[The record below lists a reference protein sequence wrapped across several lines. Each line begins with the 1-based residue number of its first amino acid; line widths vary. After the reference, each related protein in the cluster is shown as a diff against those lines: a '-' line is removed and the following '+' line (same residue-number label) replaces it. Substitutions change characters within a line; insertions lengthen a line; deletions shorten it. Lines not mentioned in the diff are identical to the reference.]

1 MWVAAVAHV
10 RMRRRLVTDAARL
23 LYLRRPARASRA
35 ILPFPSAFRRRLPI
49 AAHHVAAPTPT
60 SSIRQAVAE
69 QIAPVARLSAEL
81 AQDWRLALDL
91 ARARARLAGGLV
103 AFDPLDVLG
112 SAGDLLV
119 PYVRAVTALERA
131 GLSTIEDS
139 QQARERRY
147 QLLPLVVAWLGGEP
161 EPRDRGRAA
170 ARRAAAL
177 VASSVLRR
185 ASELLRR
192 SDDAAEGHGA
202 AGVSRMIA
210 AWQRAHCPCC
220 GGAPD
225 FALRDGPTRS
235 LLCARCDTAWPT
247 SALGCLGC
255 GAREAPTIARITS
268 TALGYQL
275 AICNSCGRY
284 IKEPLTNG
292 VAEPLIERLLTAE
305 LDAAAEARGLRL

>member
-1 MWVAAVAHV
+1 
-10 RMRRRLVTDAARL
+10 
-23 LYLRRPARASRA
+23 
-35 ILPFPSAFRRRLPI
+35 LPI
-49 AAHHVAAPTPT
+49 AVQHAAAPPPSNT
-60 SSIRQAVAE
+60 IRQAVTE
-69 QIAPVARLSAEL
+69 QLAPVARLSAEL
-81 AQDWRLALDL
+81 AREWRLALDL
-91 ARARARLAGGLV
+91 DRARARLAGGLV

-119 PYVRAVTALERA
+119 PFVRAVTALERA
-131 GLSTIEDS
+131 GLTAIEDS
-139 QQARERRY
+139 VQARDRRY

-185 ASELLRR
+185 AAELLRGAEDER
-192 SDDAAEGHGA
+192 AAIDVA
-202 AGVSRMIA
+202 RLIA
-210 AWQRAHCPCC
+210 TWQRAHCPCC

-225 FALRDGPTRS
+225 FAIRDGHTRS
-235 LLCARCDTAWPT
+235 LLCARCDTSWPT
-247 SALGCLGC
+247 TALGCLGC

-268 TALGYQL
+268 SALGYQL

-284 IKEPLTNG
+284 IKEPLADG
-292 VAEPLIERLLTAE
+292 IAEPLIERLLTAE